1 MSSRRAPGTAPRAKR
16 PLAGLTFCCTGVS
29 PPEKRENVGKKVEAM
44 GGTHCADLM
53 TDVNFLVIG
62 NRTTPKYEF
71 VIRNRYDI
79 TFISPKSIDRV
90 YELWQNGEPVER
102 LDPGLYKLA
111 VFHGILVCLARID
124 DVPRGD
130 FVGEGKTWR
139 ALLAPHPFE
148 RTKIKEMIEKHGGIV
163 TDLLLQKLSVVV
175 TTRHSGQRVERAVEW
190 GIPVVHPIWAY
201 DSIMRGG
208 ALEYKYYILSDGNS
222 YTEGCTVWD
231 QVARKNNAPRGGVKR
246 KADDKLWQELMA
258 NGGIQTSITKGADNE
273 WEESVISTVD
283 YESDHGA
290 ERVVSKKRKPQ
301 SLLFRGM
308 VATPLGFLTE
318 QTEVLSKVLKAHGGR
333 ISRKEDSSEVTHV
346 VLSLEEGPRASSIL
360 NMTSSE
366 LRERIE
372 SGDVLLVTDWFLER
386 SIFNKRLVLDSWGRP
401 IPGLKP
407 ANEASVGRKLR
418 VCISGFTGIEL
429 LHTEA
434 LIKKLGLEYCEYL
447 TAHRDLLI
455 VNINIFEDK
464 SSLDRRLFTYSTKEI
479 IKCPYLPLVSKLN
492 TTNKIKFA
500 KQNLVPVVLL
510 AYIWEAMLLSSD
522 PARPYLVLP
531 PHNDPRWSLY
541 LPKHSTAISRYL
553 DRPIQ
558 SSPLLKLPSPR
569 KKSSL
574 QLGRITGGQLAPK
587 LALESTP
594 KIAPENQTESEYSQ
608 ISYASDGAHRM

>member
-90 YELWQNGEPVER
+90 YESWQNGEPVER

-111 VFHGILVCLARID
+111 VFHGISVCLARID

-139 ALLAPHPFE
+139 ASLAPHPFE

-163 TDLLLQKLSVVV
+163 TDSLSQKSSVVV

-201 DSIMRGG
+201 DSVMRGG

-308 VATPLGFLTE
+308 VATPLGFSTE

-333 ISRKEDSSEVTHV
+333 ISRKEDSSDVTHV
-346 VLSLEEGPRASSIL
+346 VLSSEEGPRASSIL

-479 IKCPYLPLVSKLN
+479 IKCPYSPSVSKLN

-500 KQNLVPVVLL
+500 KQNLVPVVSL

-541 LPKHSTAISRYL
+541 SPKHSTAISRYS

-558 SSPLLKLPSPR
+558 SSPSLKLPSPR

-574 QLGRITGGQLAPK
+574 QLGRITGGQSAPK